1 MDLVE
6 WMIRDGWDATKSL
19 SIKEKSMPKAMKISE
34 LKDCDGK
41 PLDLSVEASSHAI
54 SLRRAISET
63 SNLPG
68 ACAL

>member
-1 MDLVE
+1 M
-6 WMIRDGWDATKSL
+6 MIKDGWDAVKGLT
-19 SIKEKSMPKAMKISE
+19 IKEKMMPTAMKIE
-34 LKDCDGK
+34 DLKDCDGK

-54 SLRRAISET
+54 SLWRAISET